1 MGYFELPEFAKGTD
15 DVAKLVSDTRAVTIV
30 GGGETLDAIN
40 ALHLGSKFTFLSTG
54 GGAMLKFLEGKP
66 MPGLQPLSISTS

>member
-15 DVAKLVSDTRAVTIV
+15 DLAKLVSETHAVTIA

-40 ALHLGSKFTFLSTG
+40 TLQLGARFTFLSTG

-66 MPGLQPLSISTS
+66 MPGIIPLLKTS

>member
-1 MGYFELPEFAKGTD
+1 AKGTD
-15 DVAKLVSDTRAVTIV
+15 AIARLVAELHTVTIG

-40 ALHLGSKFTFLSTG
+40 ELGLSKQFTFLSTG

-66 MPGLQPLSISTS
+66 LPGLTPLLQTT